1 MQALLKKLFG
11 VFNRLLMVPLFRLGL
26 GWFVG
31 NPLTGYIMVLKT
43 IGRKSGK
50 VRYTPVNYA
59 ILNGLIYCI
68 AGFGKTSQWYRNLQL
83 QPRLEV
89 LLPAGALGGLAET
102 VCDPAEAVTAFRLVL
117 KSAGFAGFFY
127 GFNPHSAPEETLRKL
142 AAETLIVR
150 IRPDGLGS
158 GAGDAGGWLWLLVL
172 AVSGGVLAWWWRR

>member
-89 LLPAGALGGLAET
+89 LLPAGALAGLAET

-142 AAETLIVR
+142 AAEDQPPAVR
-150 IRPDGLGS
+150 
-158 GAGDAGGWLWLLVL
+158 ALLADCLRVL
-172 AVSGGVLAWWWRR
+172 ATPADKALLQSITTATKKKR